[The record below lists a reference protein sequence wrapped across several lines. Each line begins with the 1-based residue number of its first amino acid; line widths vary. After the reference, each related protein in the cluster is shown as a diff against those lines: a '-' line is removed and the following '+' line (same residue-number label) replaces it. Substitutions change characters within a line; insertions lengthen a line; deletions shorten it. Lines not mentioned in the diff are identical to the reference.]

1 MEVEMYWMR
10 VSKIICISLV
20 ILTLLVVTD
29 FQGLRST
36 GKAGVIY
43 CYSVIPFGWYVL
55 NNVISI
61 FTENMSRKRVY
72 YLPIGLA
79 FALSFIKLFIKF
91 FLSIF
96 IGFAAA
102 PILIAYWIYRGWLNQ
117 KEVKPE

>member
-1 MEVEMYWMR
+1 MYCMR

-20 ILTLLVVTD
+20 ILTFLVVTD

-36 GKAGVIY
+36 GKTGVIY

-55 NNVISI
+55 NNVTTIY
-61 FTENMSRKRVY
+61 TERLQRKKVY
-72 YLPIGLA
+72 SFPIGVV
-79 FALSFIKLFIKF
+79 FALTIIKFFLKF
-91 FLSIF
+91 FLSIL